1 MDGWMSGGREG
12 GIERGLYVRGND
24 GARENGHVNASR
36 DGLLAKRKRFTWNET
51 IDHACKLT

>member
-1 MDGWMSGGREG
+1 MDEWREG